1 MSFVAWLLGLAVWGW
16 AVKVIAL
23 WTLSGVLNVTIF
35 YPLFL
40 KFITRSRMGSDDIMW
55 VTIFGPLVTV
65 FCILAYIIKTL
76 SLGLDLLDIVP
87 KIINRLYR
95 LEK

>member
-1 MSFVAWLLGLAVWGW
+1 MSFVAWLLGLAVWGL

-40 KFITRSRMGSDDIMW
+40 KFIARSRMGSDDIMW
-55 VTIFGPLVTV
+55 ITIFGPLTTV
-65 FCILAYIIKTL
+65 FCILAYITKTL
-76 SLGLDLLDIVP
+76 YLGLDLLDVVP
-87 KIINRLYR
+87 NIINRLYR